1 MGVGTILDARHL
13 LLLASGAGKAEII
26 RDMAEGPISS
36 EIPASAL
43 QLHPRATVILDE
55 ASASKLKRRDYYK
68 WVFENK
74 WRVGQK

>member
-1 MGVGTILDARHL
+1 MDLETRAGRRSRHQVSAAVDF
-13 LLLASGAGKAEII
+13 LAVKG
-26 RDMAEGPISS
+26 MAEGAISS
-36 EIPASAL
+36 ELPASAL

-55 ASASKLKRRDYYK
+55 AAASKLKRRDYYK